1 MATRRKV
8 SGDKLSEEVIR
19 DVAVSGVRLRQR
31 HDGWTEERQRRFL
44 QALAMTGCVRD
55 ACRVAGMS
63 NVAGYRLRKISP
75 EFREAWDRALDHA
88 KVGLKA
94 VAYARA
100 VEGVEEPIIQG
111 GKVVATK
118 RKYSDSLLRM
128 LMQAS
133 DPEAFG
139 RIGGGMS
146 VQAREAIEKEA
157 YERGRADQ
165 EAERK
170 AYEIANLADRRAKLE
185 AKLSEMNRRM
195 GGPG

>member
-1 MATRRKV
+1 M
-8 SGDKLSEEVIR
+8 EE
-19 DVAVSGVRLRQR
+19 
-31 HDGWTEERQRRFL
+31 T
-44 QALAMTGCVRD
+44 
-55 ACRVAGMS
+55 
-63 NVAGYRLRKISP
+63 
-75 EFREAWDRALDHA
+75 
-88 KVGLKA
+88 
-94 VAYARA
+94 
-100 VEGVEEPIIQG
+100 IIQG

-157 YERGRADQ
+157 YERGRAHQ

>member
-1 MATRRKV
+1 MVTRRKV
-8 SGDKLSEEVIR
+8 SGDKLSDEVIR
-19 DVAVSGVRLRQR
+19 DVAVSGVKLRQR

-63 NVAGYRLRKISP
+63 NVAGYRLRKVSP

-139 RIGGGMS
+139 RIGGGMC

-157 YERGRADQ
+157 YERGRADE
-165 EAERK
+165 EAERRARAEATYK
-170 AYEIANLADRRAKLE
+170 ERYAKLWT
-185 AKLSEMNRRM
+185 KLSEMNRRM